1 MNRLLYGIL
10 ETDAKFIS
18 QRLVIMGSFIL
29 SYFPLPSLWIL
40 KENKQISLLAEQ
52 KFRKWFRNL
61 TQIKVSIFIPTQL
74 EVN

>member
-1 MNRLLYGIL
+1 MNRLLYEIL

-18 QRLVIMGSFIL
+18 QRLIITGSFIL

-40 KENKQISLLAEQ
+40 KENKQISLFAEQ

-61 TQIKVSIFIPTQL
+61 TQIKVSIFISSQL
-74 EVN
+74 ELN

>member
-18 QRLVIMGSFIL
+18 QRLIIMGSFIL
-29 SYFPLPSLWIL
+29 SYFPLLSLWIL
-40 KENKQISLLAEQ
+40 KENKQISLFAEQ

-61 TQIKVSIFIPTQL
+61 TQIKVSIFISSQL
-74 EVN
+74 ELN

>member
-1 MNRLLYGIL
+1 MNRLLYGVL

-18 QRLVIMGSFIL
+18 QRLVIMGSIIL

-61 TQIKVSIFIPTQL
+61 TQIKVSIFIPSQL